1 MNAQHATATRP
12 RHGAPVIVDV
22 EEAEAALVENYPHL
36 VRLAYLTLPPSLGR
50 HRRVLTAHTLT
61 QGALPRS
68 PCEPDPAVVDV
79 AGPRGTI
86 DPAYALMRHEV
97 LDTAL
102 VFGRE
107 RGWRGRLRRALMA
120 GLAPHVLGLR
130 LHTKATG
137 TDEAEL
143 DRALAGLNAAGRAAY
158 ALLEL
163 ERPRHAD
170 GREVRR
176 LLLAAGVADP
186 RGALKAAKAVPEGLL
201 LGGSGLDPCTVRA
214 RPTDLLRRRQ
224 RVRVGLAAAGAV
236 VVAAA
241 AALVAVLAGG
251 LGPDAAG
258 GSPGPYGAA
267 GLLDPAKLVR
277 VENTAWTRASRVD
290 FTAWPTRGSRAGDRA
305 LLVRAMAVWARP
317 SSAVAVSATKGT
329 SGGLPAQQP
338 QLLYAGDVDEAT
350 VVLMYDGLRL
360 VRYAEP
366 RGGGGTAALDF
377 ARVDGAGVTTA
388 AVVLGRT
395 NGNTRFLTAPWVAGA
410 ASRDLRDPGRAPA
423 KLDRTADGVTEPVRM
438 PGADSRPGVCG
449 DTWPALEFRA
459 ADGLGLDR
467 PFLLSDLGD
476 LVPAHLTY
484 QPPKGGTP
492 LEATGPAALAHV
504 ARTACTLS
512 SMSGLGTRSVNVWR
526 YATQRLPE
534 DNGQASWV
542 CARADTWRGTDG
554 RTLALFLPPVSEP
567 GAQGAP
573 VGQSDRDG
581 GACGRAVP
589 RVLAG
594 VLWKSAA
601 GHWYLLAA
609 GSRDVARIKATGGV
623 TGSSKGPT
631 MAVRAAQ
638 DSRAELSAVLD
649 SGAELTTLR

>member
-1 MNAQHATATRP
+1 M
-12 RHGAPVIVDV
+12 IVDV

-79 AGPRGTI
+79 PGPRGGM

-102 VFGRE
+102 AFGRE
-107 RGWRGRLRRALMA
+107 QGWRGRLRRTLAG
-120 GLAPHVLGLR
+120 GLAPYVWGMR

-143 DRALAGLNAAGRAAY
+143 DRALSGLNAAGRAAY

-176 LLLAAGVADP
+176 LLVAVGVADP

-201 LGGSGLDPCTVRA
+201 LGGSGFDPCTVQA

-224 RVRVGLAAAGAV
+224 HVRVGLIAAGAV
-236 VVAAA
+236 AVTATVI
-241 AALVAVLAGG
+241 AVLTGG
-251 LGPDAAG
+251 QEPYASG
-258 GSPGPYGAA
+258 GSPAAYGAA
-267 GLLDPAKLVR
+267 GQLDPAKLLR
-277 VENTAWTRASRVD
+277 VEDTAWTRASRVD
-290 FTAWPTRGSRAGDRA
+290 FTTWPTRGERAADRA
-305 LLVRAMAVWARP
+305 LLGRAMAVWAHP
-317 SSAVAVSATKGT
+317 SGRVAVSATKGT
-329 SGGLPAQQP
+329 AEGLPAQQP
-338 QLLYAGDVDEAT
+338 QLLYAGDVDGAA

-366 RGGGGTAALDF
+366 REGGGTAALDF
-377 ARVDGAGVTTA
+377 ARVDGAGATTA

-395 NGNTRFLTAPWVAGA
+395 DGNTRFLTAPWITEA
-410 ASRDLRDPGRAPA
+410 ASRDLRDPGHVPA

-449 DTWPALEFRA
+449 DTWPALQFSATPGVGVE
-459 ADGLGLDR
+459 R
-467 PFLLSDLGD
+467 PFLLTDLGD

-484 QPPKGGTP
+484 QPPGNGTSV
-492 LEATGPAALAHV
+492 EATGPTALANV
-504 ARTACTLS
+504 ARTACNLS

-534 DNGQASWV
+534 GNGRASWV

-554 RTLALFLPPVSEP
+554 RALALFLPPASKP
-567 GAQGAP
+567 GTPGAP
-573 VGQSDRDG
+573 VGQSTRDT

-594 VLWKSAA
+594 ALWKSTG

-609 GSRDVARIKATGGV
+609 GSRDVTGIKATGGV
-623 TGSSKGPT
+623 TGSAKGAT
-631 MAVRAAQ
+631 LAVRARQGA
-638 DSRAELSAVLD
+638 RAELSAVLE
-649 SGAELTTLR
+649 SGEALSTLR

>member
-68 PCEPDPAVVDV
+68 PCEPDPAVADV
-79 AGPRGTI
+79 AGPRGTV
-86 DPAYALMRHEV
+86 DPAYALVRQEV

-102 VFGRE
+102 AFGRE
-107 RGWRGRLRRALMA
+107 RGWRGRLRRTLV
-120 GLAPHVLGLR
+120 GGPAPYVLGLR

-143 DRALAGLNAAGRAAY
+143 DRALSGLNAAGRAAY

-176 LLLAAGVADP
+176 LLVAAGVADS

-201 LGGSGLDPCTVRA
+201 LSGSGFDPCTVHA

-224 RVRVGLAAAGAV
+224 HVRVGLIAAGAIAV
-236 VVAAA
+236 TAT
-241 AALVAVLAGG
+241 LVAVLTGG
-251 LGPDAAG
+251 QDPYAAG
-258 GSPGPYGAA
+258 GSPGAYGTAP
-267 GLLDPAKLVR
+267 LLDPAKLVR
-277 VENTAWTRASRVD
+277 VKDTAWTSASRVD
-290 FTAWPTRGSRAGDRA
+290 FTAWPTRGGRAGDRA
-305 LLVRAMAVWARP
+305 LLGRAMAVWARP
-317 SSAVAVSATKGT
+317 SARVSVSATKGT
-329 SGGLPAQQP
+329 AEGLPVQQP
-338 QLLYAGDVDEAT
+338 QLLYAGDVDGAT

-366 RGGGGTAALDF
+366 RDGGGTAALDF

-395 NGNTRFLTAPWVAGA
+395 DGNTRFLTAPWVTEA

-423 KLDRTADGVTEPVRM
+423 KLDRTTDGVTEPVRM

-449 DTWPALEFRA
+449 DTWPALQFRA
-459 ADGLGLDR
+459 AGGLGADR
-467 PFLLSDLGD
+467 PFLLTDLGD

-484 QPPKGGTP
+484 QPPAAGAP
-492 LEATGPAALAHV
+492 LEATGPTALANV
-504 ARTACTLS
+504 ARTACNLS

-534 DNGQASWV
+534 DNGHASWV

-554 RTLALFLPPVSEP
+554 RALALFLPPVSEP

-573 VGQSDRDG
+573 VGQSGRDG
-581 GACGRAVP
+581 GACGRGMP

-594 VLWKSAA
+594 ALWKSTA

-609 GSRDVARIKATGGV
+609 GSRDVTRIKAAGGV
-623 TGSSKGPT
+623 TGTSKGPT
-631 MAVRAAQ
+631 MAVRAEQGA
-638 DSRAELSAVLD
+638 RAELSAVLD
-649 SGAELTTLR
+649 SGAALTTLR

>member
-1 MNAQHATATRP
+1 VNAHHATATRP

-36 VRLAYLTLPPSLGR
+36 VRLAYLTLPPTLGR

-79 AGPRGTI
+79 PGPRGSI
-86 DPAYALMRHEV
+86 DPAYALVRQEV
-97 LDTAL
+97 LDAAL
-102 VFGRE
+102 AFGRE
-107 RGWRGRLRRALMA
+107 RGWRGRLRKALA
-120 GLAPHVLGLR
+120 DGPAPYVWGLR
-130 LHTKATG
+130 LHAKANG

-176 LLLAAGVADP
+176 LLVAAGVPDP
-186 RGALKAAKAVPEGLL
+186 RGALKAARAVPEGLL
-201 LGGSGLDPCTVRA
+201 LGGSGFDPCTVQA

-224 RVRVGLAAAGAV
+224 HVRAGLIAAGAIAV
-236 VVAAA
+236 TAT
-241 AALVAVLAGG
+241 LVAVLSGG
-251 LGPDAAG
+251 QDPYAAG
-258 GSPGPYGAA
+258 GSPGGYGTA
-267 GLLDPAKLVR
+267 GLLDPAKLVK
-277 VENTAWTRASRVD
+277 VGNTAWTRATRVD
-290 FTAWPTRGSRAGDRA
+290 FTAWPARGGRAGDTG
-305 LLVRAMAVWARP
+305 LLGRAMAVWAHPGAR
-317 SSAVAVSATKGT
+317 VAVSATKGT
-329 SGGLPAQQP
+329 AEGLPAQQP
-338 QLLYAGDVDEAT
+338 QLLYAGDVDGAT

-366 RGGGGTAALDF
+366 RDGGGSAALDF
-377 ARVDGAGVTTA
+377 ARVDGADVTTA

-395 NGNTRFLTAPWVAGA
+395 DGNTRFLTAPWVTEA
-410 ASRDLRDPGRAPA
+410 ASRDLLDPKRAAA
-423 KLDRTADGVTEPVRM
+423 KLDRAADGVTEPVRM
-438 PGADSRPGVCG
+438 PGADSGPGVCG
-449 DTWPALEFRA
+449 DTWPALQFRA
-459 ADGLGLDR
+459 AGGLGVDR
-467 PFLLSDLGD
+467 SFLLTDLGD

-484 QPPKGGTP
+484 QPAGDGTRM
-492 LEATGPAALAHV
+492 EATGPTALANV
-504 ARTACTLS
+504 ARTACNLS

-526 YATQRLPE
+526 YAVQRLPE

-554 RTLALFLPPVSEP
+554 RALALFMPPVSKP
-567 GAQGAP
+567 GSPGAP
-573 VGQSDRDG
+573 VGQSGRDT

-589 RVLAG
+589 QVLAG
-594 VLWKSAA
+594 ALWKSTA

-623 TGSSKGPT
+623 TGSTKGPT
-631 MAVRAAQ
+631 MAVRAEQGA
-638 DSRAELSAVLD
+638 RAELSAVLD
-649 SGAELTTLR
+649 SGAKLTTLR